1 MDQAMAKHWGYN
13 VNKTQSK
20 GLNDAKDISER
31 PHLTHRTPTQGCGHT
46 TATSDGGPG
55 KPSRR
60 HQNESQ
66 TRFSEMQVSR

>member
-46 TATSDGGPG
+46 TLLLRMAGPG
-55 KPSRR
+55 SPPEGTKTKVKQGFLRCK
-60 HQNESQ
+60 
-66 TRFSEMQVSR
+66 